1 MTNQRV
7 PMYPRDGGGSFKLP
21 STKEGAIQRMVH
33 LGDFMEV
40 YTPEESFKVQT
51 PESVDPARTN
61 ANAMWVVAKVADVGS
76 ASPIVARTIIQAHDI
91 LRDRMVL
98 KDDARI
104 AVHKLMHKIKNSLLQ
119 CELAQDIYLESEHKA
134 GDLFSS
140 TDQPANEKAY
150 KNFPVVPAIDE
161 KITNFLTPARRVVTD
176 VLQVPGFFWDLKRQH
191 STLDNLI
198 TKELIPLLGRDHR
211 MVDFFTSIVPDI
223 SRIVNFRNGQ
233 EHVSTTKG
241 TPLVIRNF
249 FLLPTNEVHVPIWNL
264 EDEQP
269 TSIVD
274 ELPIMLNNLLIFAE
288 TMLIACI
295 ESNLP
300 DFPPMLMQQ
309 IEVPKPLC
317 PVKYQLVVD
326 ASKFQLRTNKT

>member
-1 MTNQRV
+1 MF
-7 PMYPRDGGGSFKLP
+7 PRDGAGSFKLP

-40 YTPEESFKVQT
+40 YTPEESFKIQT

-61 ANAMWVVAKVADVGS
+61 ANTMWVVAKVADVGS
-76 ASPIVARTIIQAHDI
+76 TSPIIARTIIQAHDI

-104 AVHKLMHKIKNSLLQ
+104 TIHKLMLKIKNNLLQ
-119 CELAQDIYLESEHKA
+119 CEIAQNIYLESERKA
-134 GDLFSS
+134 ENLFSS

-150 KNFPVVPAIDE
+150 KNFPVIQSIDE
-161 KITNFLTPARRVVTD
+161 KITNFLIPARRVVTD
-176 VLQVPGFFWDLKRQH
+176 VLQVPGFFWNLKKQH
-191 STLDNLI
+191 STLENLI
-198 TKELIPLLGRDHR
+198 NKELIPLLGKDHR
-211 MVDFFTSIVPDI
+211 MVNFFTSIVPDI

-233 EHVSTTKG
+233 EHINTTKG

-264 EDEQP
+264 KNEQP

-295 ESNLP
+295 DSNLP

-309 IEVPKPLC
+309 IETPKPLC
-317 PVKYQLVVD
+317 PVRYELVID
-326 ASKFQLRTNKT
+326 ASKFQLHTNES